1 MLDLNWKPEFGLI
14 YTWFASDK
22 NGRVAIFVNNN
33 FGDIPKILL
42 GENRIED
49 KLDEISEFILEESEK
64 YKEYFFRKNGDT
76 VLDFYSSVRYRN
88 YSSIG
93 EIDKQIQSSRQS
105 KVVTENTIPAYK
117 GIYVYHAVEGDR
129 PGEDCPVG
137 FDGKSN
143 MGDYFRFLSP
153 TIFAD
158 IYDFPYDLR
167 KGIAK
172 SDVMEFSNLKII
184 RAHDLNILFDRM
196 CD

>member
-22 NGRVAIFVNNN
+22 NGQVAIFVNNN
-33 FGDIPKILL
+33 FGDIPKTLL
-42 GENRIED
+42 GVNGIEG
-49 KLDEISEFILEESEK
+49 KLDEISEFTLEESEK
-64 YKEYFFRKNGDT
+64 YKKYFFRKNGNT

-88 YSSIG
+88 YSSTG
-93 EIDKQIQSSRQS
+93 EIETQIQSSLQS

-137 FDGKSN
+137 LDGESN

-153 TIFAD
+153 TIVAN
-158 IYDFPYDLR
+158 INDFPCDLR

-172 SDVMEFSNLKII
+172 SEVIEFSNSKII
-184 RAHDLNILFDRM
+184 RTHDLNVFFDRI